1 LARLAKPDHSVSYSR
16 LSSFGSFQNMN
27 RTGAKLED
35 SKIQGVLK
43 QGKEPKGIKELKWK
57 EIKQGCKVVKIGLS
71 GFGF

>member
-1 LARLAKPDHSVSYSR
+1 
-16 LSSFGSFQNMN
+16 MN